1 MKTDRSGIFLSG
13 VVRKPDRQFEL
24 VNTVTSDGV
33 KLHGLYQSSEA
44 PPRTTVDAAVVMHG
58 LGGNFYGS
66 SLNLRLADAMRD
78 LGIAVVSGNN
88 RGHDNVS
95 SSPVNGRATTIGAAH
110 EIVGDCIHDI
120 GGWIDFL
127 VKRREHQRILLVGHS
142 LGAIKSLYGTA
153 HQPSDSVFGVAGLS
167 ATRLCYNKFLE
178 SAGAKLFQKW
188 ISRAEELI
196 AAGRGDELMQV
207 EFPFPTW
214 ITASAYR
221 DKYGPED
228 RYDWLP
234 LVDWISIPV
243 LLLYGE
249 RELSDNMA
257 FHGLWDDV
265 TRETAGRSNYEIDI
279 VKNADHF
286 YSGVNRQ
293 AAEALSGWIVRC
305 FS

>member
-1 MKTDRSGIFLSG
+1 MTGCSGIFLSG

-24 VNTVTSDGV
+24 VTTVTGDGV
-33 KLHGLYQSSEA
+33 KLHGLYRSSEA
-44 PPRTTVDAAVVMHG
+44 APRTTIDAAVVTHG

-66 SLNLRLADAMRD
+66 SLNLRLADALAD
-78 LGIAVVSGNN
+78 LGIAVVCGNN

-127 VKRREHQRILLVGHS
+127 VKRRDQRRILLVGHS
-142 LGAIKSLYGTA
+142 LGAIKSLYATA
-153 HQPSDSVFGVAGLS
+153 HQPAEPVIGVAGLS
-167 ATRLCYNKFLE
+167 ATRLCYNKFMD
-178 SAGAKLFQKW
+178 SAGAELFQKW

-196 AAGRGDELMQV
+196 AAGRGDELMSV

-234 LVDWISIPV
+234 LVDRISIPV

-249 RELSDNMA
+249 RELNDNLA
-257 FHGLWDDV
+257 FHGLWEDA
-265 TRETAGRSNYEIDI
+265 TRAIAGRSNYAIDI
-279 VKNADHF
+279 VRNADHF

-293 AAEALSGWIVRC
+293 AAEAMAEWIARC